1 MVKRDEK
8 SSLFFYPDIYNKLYN
23 MIKQTWEISNEERNR
38 ILSLH
43 ESATKNFYLMSE
55 QEANDPVI
63 AGEISSEDDSE
74 PKWELKGFT
83 VIQKDNQYY
92 VFRPKDLRYRSQ
104 KAYLAYKEAITDKNE
119 DTYIPIST
127 LSELSGVIE
136 KSNDRLILRPN
147 ELTQNSIYVG
157 EMMTLVNG
165 YPDPQQMNTGS
176 DLFYCAF
183 DTEKNLP
190 VWGQISLKKGLYLGA
205 HSPIFNIETV
215 GERPGK
221 IVTYKK
227 TQTSTF
233 GIEVNFLR
241 YGTPSRPRDTPD
253 IIIPPEEPKITTF
266 DIVSPFEFDKTE
278 LTGEAEVKF
287 KEFVENIKK
296 FYNGVTGDVTVTTSA
311 SIDSDPI
318 QKEKY
323 NMDLSKKRAQVIIY
337 RLRNESGNKTLN
349 FIPNPIGQTDKF
361 KPGAKWPEV
370 KDNSQ
375 TAPNRRL
382 IIKLPEITQ

>member
-1 MVKRDEK
+1 MVKRDK
-8 SSLFFYPDIYNKLYN
+8 KLSLFFYTDIYNKLYI

-43 ESATKNFYLMSE
+43 ESATKNFYILTE
-55 QEANDPVI
+55 QNTNDTVVG
-63 AGEISSEDDSE
+63 GEISSEYDSE

-83 VIQKDNQYY
+83 VIQKGNQYY
-92 VFRPKDLRYRSQ
+92 VYRPKDLRYRSQ
-104 KAYLAYKEAITDKNE
+104 KAYLAYKEAITDKP

-127 LSELSGVIE
+127 LSELSGVIN
-136 KSNDRLILRPN
+136 KRNGNLYLDPT

-157 EMMTLVNG
+157 EMMAGVSG
-165 YPDPQQMNTGS
+165 YPDPQKMNSGS

-190 VWGQISLKKGLYLGA
+190 VWGQISLKKSLYRGA
-205 HSPIFNIETV
+205 HMFNMKEI
-215 GERPGK
+215 GEKPGK
-221 IVTYKK
+221 IVTYNK
-227 TQTSTF
+227 TYTSTF
-233 GIEVNFLR
+233 GIEVSDLD
-241 YGTPSRPRDTPD
+241 YGNPDRPIDTPN
-253 IIIPPEEPKITTF
+253 IITPEEPKITTF
-266 DIVSPFEFDKTE
+266 DIVSPFQFDKTE
-278 LTGEAEVKF
+278 LTDEAEVKF

-323 NMDLSKKRAQVIIY
+323 NMDLSKKRAQVIID

>member
-1 MVKRDEK
+1 MVKRDNFL
-8 SSLFFYPDIYNKLYN
+8 SLFFYPDIYNKLYI
-23 MIKQTWEISNEERNR
+23 MIKQTWEISSEERNR

-63 AGEISSEDDSE
+63 GGEISSEDNSE

-83 VIQKDNQYY
+83 VIQKGNQYY
-92 VFRPKDLRYRSQ
+92 VFRPKDLRYQSQ
-104 KAYLAYKEAITDKNE
+104 KAFLAYKEAITDKNE

-127 LSELSGVIE
+127 LSELSGVIV

-183 DTEKNLP
+183 DTENNLP
-190 VWGQISLKKGLYLGA
+190 VWGQISLQKSLQLGA
-205 HSPIFNIETV
+205 HSPIYNIKTV

-221 IVTYKK
+221 IITFRK
-227 TQTSTF
+227 TQTLNF
-233 GIEVNFLR
+233 GIEVNYLK
-241 YGTPSRPRDTPD
+241 YGVPARPRDTPV
-253 IIIPPEEPKITTF
+253 IIPPEEPKITTF

-323 NMDLSKKRAQVIIY
+323 NMDLSKKRAQVIID

>member
-1 MVKRDEK
+1 V
-8 SSLFFYPDIYNKLYN
+8 
-23 MIKQTWEISNEERNR
+23 
-38 ILSLH
+38 
-43 ESATKNFYLMSE
+43 
-55 QEANDPVI
+55 
-63 AGEISSEDDSE
+63 
-74 PKWELKGFT
+74 
-83 VIQKDNQYY
+83 
-92 VFRPKDLRYRSQ
+92 
-104 KAYLAYKEAITDKNE
+104 AITDKNE

-127 LSELSGVIE
+127 LSELSGVIVE
-136 KSNDRLILRPN
+136 KDSGNGLKLKPN

-157 EMMTLVNG
+157 EMMKLVNG
-165 YPDPQQMNTGS
+165 YPDPQKVNPGS
-176 DLFYCAF
+176 NLYYCAF

-190 VWGQISLKKGLYLGA
+190 VWGQISLEKKFQLGA
-205 HSPIFNIETV
+205 HSPIYNIKTV

-221 IVTYKK
+221 IITFRK
-227 TQTSTF
+227 TETSTF
-233 GIEVNFLR
+233 GIEVTYLE
-241 YGTPSRPRDTPD
+241 YGAPARPRDTPV
-253 IIIPPEEPKITTF
+253 IIPPEEPKITTF

-323 NMDLSKKRAQVIIY
+323 NMDLSKKRAQVIID

>member
-1 MVKRDEK
+1 MVKRDK
-8 SSLFFYPDIYNKLYN
+8 KLSLFFYPDIYNKLYI

-63 AGEISSEDDSE
+63 GGEISSEDNSE

-83 VIQKDNQYY
+83 VIQKGNQYY
-92 VFRPKDLRYRSQ
+92 VFRPKDLRYQSQ
-104 KAYLAYKEAITDKNE
+104 KAFLAYKEAITDKNE

-127 LSELSGVIE
+127 LSELSGVIV

-165 YPDPQQMNTGS
+165 YPDPQKMNTGS

-183 DTEKNLP
+183 DTENNLP
-190 VWGQISLKKGLYLGA
+190 VWGQISLQKSLQLGA
-205 HSPIFNIETV
+205 HSPIYNIKTV

-221 IVTYKK
+221 IITFRK
-227 TQTSTF
+227 TQTLNF
-233 GIEVNFLR
+233 GIEVNYLK
-241 YGTPSRPRDTPD
+241 YGVPARPRDTPV
-253 IIIPPEEPKITTF
+253 IIPPEEPKITTF

-323 NMDLSKKRAQVIIY
+323 NMDLSKKRAQVIID

>member
-1 MVKRDEK
+1 MVKRDK
-8 SSLFFYPDIYNKLYN
+8 KLSLFFYPDIYNKLYS

-55 QEANDPVI
+55 QESNDPVI
-63 AGEISSEDDSE
+63 AGEISSEDNSE

-83 VIQKDNQYY
+83 VIQKGNQYY

-136 KSNDRLILRPN
+136 KSNDSLRLKPN

-165 YPDPQQMNTGS
+165 YPDPQQMNDGS

-190 VWGQISLKKGLYLGA
+190 VWGQISLKKSLYLGA

-241 YGTPSRPRDTPD
+241 YGTPSRPIDTPD
-253 IIIPPEEPKITTF
+253 IITSEEPKITTF

-278 LTGEAEVKF
+278 LTDEAEVKF

-318 QKEKY
+318 KKEKY
-323 NMDLSKKRAQVIIY
+323 NMDLSKKRAQVIID